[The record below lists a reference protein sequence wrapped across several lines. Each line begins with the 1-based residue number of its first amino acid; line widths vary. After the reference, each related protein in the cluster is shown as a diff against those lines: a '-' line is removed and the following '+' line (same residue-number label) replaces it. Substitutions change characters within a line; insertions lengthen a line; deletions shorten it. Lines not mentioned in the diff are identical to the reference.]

1 MPSSISP
8 TRRVRRTHMLALG
21 TMRVFAAVLI
31 LTLGGNALASSCP
44 SKPKQAEVKSRLNT
58 AFSEAQIV
66 AYVEY
71 LDVPIKD
78 VLEVKVLR
86 VWKGSIGKES
96 FLRGHPV
103 SGLILA
109 ERRNDGP
116 LLVFSERFSLDCSLY
131 SLHPS
136 GRKLILEKLQ
146 RLWGPGIVPESPNME
161 QTVSQVQSAWV
172 VSILIGASAIM
183 LVLIGLFSR
192 RSAP

>member
-1 MPSSISP
+1 
-8 TRRVRRTHMLALG
+8 
-21 TMRVFAAVLI
+21 MRIFAIVLI
-31 LTLGGNALASSCP
+31 LTLGGNALASKCAP
-44 SKPKQAEVKSRLNT
+44 RPDQVEVESWLNA
-58 AFSEAQIV
+58 AFSEVQIV

-96 FLRGHPV
+96 FLRGYPV

-116 LLVFSERFSLDCSLY
+116 LFVFGERFSLDCSLY
-131 SLHPS
+131 GLHPS
-136 GRKLILEKLQ
+136 GRKLILEKLE

-161 QTVSQVQSAWV
+161 QTVSRVQSAWV
-172 VSILIGASAIM
+172 VSILIGAAVIM
-183 LVLIGLFSR
+183 LVLVGHFSR
-192 RSAP
+192 GSVT

>member
-1 MPSSISP
+1 
-8 TRRVRRTHMLALG
+8 MLALS
-21 TMRVFAAVLI
+21 TMRVFAAVSI
-31 LTLGGNALASSCP
+31 LTLAGDALASRCS
-44 SKPKQAEVKSRLNT
+44 SKPKQAEVESRLNA

-116 LLVFSERFSLDCSLY
+116 LLLLGDRFSLTCSLR

-136 GRKLILEKLQ
+136 GRKLILEKLE
-146 RLWGPGIVPESPNME
+146 RLWGQGIVPESPNME
-161 QTVSQVQSAWV
+161 QTVSRVQSAWV